1 MWRLS
6 WITLLRHQWKM
17 CRKWREQTGDLFPWK
32 SLFTE
37 WLGNGNGWVR
47 CYRLGAG
54 FREGP
59 SAFSLFDLP
68 EGMLRQ
74 ARNIISRYSGIEE
87 GVLWPQGDHS
97 IFLQYGVPAI
107 AVSSKWFI
115 DNMDRQDIR
124 HTPKDNPEIVDCR
137 KIVEVSMALN
147 ELIRSL

>member
-1 MWRLS
+1 
-6 WITLLRHQWKM
+6 
-17 CRKWREQTGDLFPWK
+17 
-32 SLFTE
+32 
-37 WLGNGNGWVR
+37 
-47 CYRLGAG
+47 
-54 FREGP
+54 
-59 SAFSLFDLP
+59 
-68 EGMLRQ
+68 MLRQ